1 MNATD
6 PTDKTRLAI
15 HLADR
20 ALSPIF
26 CSASSEA
33 TTDISGA
40 TQASALSSLTNTG
53 VTAYDI
59 SQRVGAGTPLRIIV
73 ETKRSG
79 PLLLTSY
86 LNPPLTGMRDNQ
98 NSSRNKTRSSGS
110 DPRDLGCRSD
120 SDKSGIST
128 KGREKYFTNTSDS
141 TIGQD
146 FKSEGQNT
154 YGYSPSPPLLI
165 ASVIARSST
174 EAPEAQKAMTRL
186 VKAGRECQIAW
197 IKEHTEAHSSRVPLG
212 GTKIEEE
219 LESI

>member
-1 MNATD
+1 MNSKD
-6 PTDKTRLAI
+6 PTSKTRLAL

-33 TTDISGA
+33 TTDLSGV

-73 ETKRSG
+73 DTKRSG

-86 LNPPLTGMRDNQ
+86 LNTPLTGMRDNQ
-98 NSSRNKTRSSGS
+98 NSLRNKARSSGS
-110 DPRDLGCRSD
+110 DIRDLGYRSD
-120 SDKSGIST
+120 SDKIGLSN
-128 KGREKYFTNTSDS
+128 KYKEKYFTNTSDS
-141 TIGQD
+141 TVERD
-146 FKSEGQNT
+146 FKNESQNT

-165 ASVIARSST
+165 ASVIARSSS
-174 EAPEAQKAMTRL
+174 EAPEAKKAMTRL
-186 VKAGRECQIAW
+186 VKAGRECQVAW

-212 GTKIEEE
+212 
-219 LESI
+219 ESDV

>member
-1 MNATD
+1 MNQKD
-6 PTDKTRLAI
+6 PTDKTRLAL

-26 CSASSEA
+26 CSANAEA
-33 TTDISGA
+33 TTDISGV

-86 LNPPLTGMRDNQ
+86 LNPPSTGTRDNQ
-98 NSSRNKTRSSGS
+98 SSSRNKTKSSGS
-110 DPRDLGCRSD
+110 DIRDLCCRSD
-120 SDKSGIST
+120 SDKIGFST
-128 KGREKYFTNTSDS
+128 KCTQKYFTNTSDS

-146 FKSEGQNT
+146 FKNEGQNT

-174 EAPEAQKAMTRL
+174 EAPEAKKAMTRL
-186 VKAGRECQIAW
+186 VRAGRECQIAW
-197 IKEHTEAHSSRVPLG
+197 IKEHTEAHSSRVPFG
-212 GTKIEEE
+212 G
-219 LESI
+219 SNV

>member
-1 MNATD
+1 MNSKD
-6 PTDKTRLAI
+6 PTNKTRLAL

-26 CSASSEA
+26 CSASSEV
-33 TTDISGA
+33 TTDLSGV

-86 LNPPLTGMRDNQ
+86 LNTPLTGMRDNQ
-98 NSSRNKTRSSGS
+98 NSLRNKARS
-110 DPRDLGCRSD
+110 SD
-120 SDKSGIST
+120 SDKIGLSN
-128 KGREKYFTNTSDS
+128 KYKEKYFTNTGDS
-141 TIGQD
+141 TVERD
-146 FKSEGQNT
+146 FKNESQNT

-165 ASVIARSST
+165 ASVIARCSS
-174 EAPEAQKAMTRL
+174 EAPEAKKAMTRL
-186 VKAGRECQIAW
+186 VKAGRDCQVAW

-212 GTKIEEE
+212 
-219 LESI
+219 ESNV